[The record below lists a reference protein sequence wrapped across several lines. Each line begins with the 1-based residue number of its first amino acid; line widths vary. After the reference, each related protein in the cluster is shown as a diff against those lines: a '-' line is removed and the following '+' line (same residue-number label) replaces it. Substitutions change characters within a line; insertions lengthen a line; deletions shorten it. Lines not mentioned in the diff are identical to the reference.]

1 MSTNFFIYRWLRS
14 RLSLQPIEIAWNNAQ
29 NSSVASTTNTIP
41 KSTTQTRS
49 NWPFIIFL
57 SALIGAPYLTWK
69 MLSSE
74 QDTEKGEETP
84 VRAPWID
91 GNYVFLA

>member
-14 RLSLQPIEIAWNNAQ
+14 RLSLQTIETAWDNAQ
-29 NSSVASTTNTIP
+29 NSSMASTNNTIS

-74 QDTEKGEETP
+74 QDTEKEEETP